1 MWFRLLVL
9 LTFTFTLPGLWA
21 DAPTTKIR
29 VKVTTLSGKP
39 VDRASVVVRLDEGRS
54 IVKLGKKQ
62 ITHYE
67 VRTNQDGIAK
77 VPPLP
82 QGEFEIM
89 VIANGYQTYGDKMK
103 ITEDEKTVEVKL
115 NPPQPQYS
123 AH

>member
-1 MWFRLLVL
+1 MWSRLLLIVT
-9 LTFTFTLPGLWA
+9 LTLSLPLAWA
-21 DAPTTKIR
+21 ETPVTNIK

-39 VDRASVVVRLDEGRS
+39 IERAGVVVRLIEGRS

-67 VRTNQDGIAK
+67 VRTNQDGLAK
-77 VPPLP
+77 VPSLP

-89 VIANGYQTYGDKMK
+89 VIAKGYQTFGEKMQ
-103 ITEDEKTVEVKL
+103 ITEVDKTIEVKL

>member
-1 MWFRLLVL
+1 MIQRTLLASLML
-9 LTFTFTLPGLWA
+9 LTVPLAWG
-21 DAPTTKIR
+21 DAPTTNLR

-39 VDRASVVVRLDEGRS
+39 IDRASVAVRFVEGRS

-67 VRTNQDGIAK
+67 LRTNQEGIAK
-77 VPPLP
+77 VPPIP
-82 QGEFEIM
+82 QGKLHIM
-89 VIANGYQTYGDKMK
+89 VIAKEYQTYGDFVQV
-103 ITEDEKTVEVKL
+103 DEAEKLVEVKL

>member
-1 MWFRLLVL
+1 MRSLSLLFIAL
-9 LTFTFTLPGLWA
+9 AFTLPQLWA
-21 DAPTTKIR
+21 DAPTTNIK

-39 VDRASVVVRLDEGRS
+39 IDRASVVVRLNEGRS

-77 VPPLP
+77 VPSLP
-82 QGEFEIM
+82 KGEYEIM
-89 VIANGYQTYGDKMK
+89 VIAKGYQTYGDKMQ

>member
-1 MWFRLLVL
+1 MWSRLLILVAL
-9 LTFTFTLPGLWA
+9 SFTLPQLWA
-21 DAPTTKIR
+21 DAPMTNIK

-39 VDRASVVVRLDEGRS
+39 IDRASVVVRLNEGRS

-67 VRTNQDGIAK
+67 VRTNQDGVAK
-77 VPPLP
+77 VPSLP
-82 QGEFEIM
+82 QGEYEIM
-89 VIANGYQTYGDKMK
+89 VIAKGYQTYGDKMK
-103 ITEDEKTVEVKL
+103 ITEEEKTVEVKL

>member
-1 MWFRLLVL
+1 MLSRLLFVL
-9 LTFTFTLPGLWA
+9 TLTVSLPLAWG
-21 DAPTTKIR
+21 DAPVTNIK

-39 VDRASVVVRLDEGRS
+39 IDRASVVVRLLEGRS

-67 VRTNQDGIAK
+67 VRTNQEGVAK
-77 VPPLP
+77 VPSLP

-89 VIANGYQTYGDKMK
+89 VIAKGYQTYGDRMK
-103 ITEDEKTVEVKL
+103 ITEEEKTVEVKL

>member
-9 LTFTFTLPGLWA
+9 LTFSFTLPQLWG

-39 VDRASVVVRLDEGRS
+39 VDRASVVVRLNEGRS

-82 QGEFEIM
+82 QGEYEIM

-103 ITEDEKTVEVKL
+103 IAEDEKTVEVKL

>member
-1 MWFRLLVL
+1 MWSRLLIVFAL
-9 LTFTFTLPGLWA
+9 CFSLPQIRA
-21 DAPTTKIR
+21 DEPTTIIK

-39 VDRASVVVRLDEGRS
+39 IDRASVVVRLIEGRS
-54 IVKLGKKQ
+54 IVKFGKKQ

-77 VPPLP
+77 VPSLP
-82 QGEFEIM
+82 QGDYEIM
-89 VIANGYQTYGDKMK
+89 VIAKGYQTYGDKMT
-103 ITEDEKTVEVKL
+103 ITEPEKLVEIKL

>member
-1 MWFRLLVL
+1 MWSRLLIL
-9 LTFTFTLPGLWA
+9 LALSFTLPQLWA
-21 DAPTTKIR
+21 DTPMTNIK

-39 VDRASVVVRLDEGRS
+39 IDRASVVVRLNEGRS

-67 VRTNQDGIAK
+67 VRTNQDGVAK
-77 VPPLP
+77 VPSLP
-82 QGEFEIM
+82 QGEYEIM
-89 VIANGYQTYGDKMK
+89 VIAKGYQTYGDKMK
-103 ITEDEKTVEVKL
+103 ITEEEKTVEVKL